1 MTAVK
6 LRSRLRSLVK
16 GVTPAQGGDY
26 LIATNEYGSYCVPA
40 KASHR
45 PACRAILR
53 GEVYERETIRFLCDQ
68 AEGDIVHGGTF
79 FGDFLPAISRA
90 YELVWAFEPN
100 PDSFKCAEIT
110 IRLND
115 LANVNITNAAMGRAE
130 GRLSLRTE
138 HGGEYLGGGSFI
150 VDEPGE
156 TPVVPLDSIIPPDR
170 HIGMI
175 HLDVERFEG
184 PALEGARRTIER
196 CRPTIVLETVPEEIS
211 NLGYREVGTVNRNR
225 IFKPA

>member
-1 MTAVK
+1 MKMRT
-6 LRSRLRSLVK
+6 RLRSFAERLV
-16 GVTPAQGGDY
+16 ARHAGDY
-26 LIATNEYGSYCVPA
+26 LIAANEHGSYCVPR

-53 GEVYERETIRFLCDQ
+53 GDVYERETIEFLRDH

-90 YELVWAFEPN
+90 YEQVWAFEPN

-115 LANVNITNAAMGRAE
+115 LANVNITNAAMGRTE

-138 HGGEYLGGGSFI
+138 QDGQYLGGGSFL

-156 TPVVPLDSIIPPDR
+156 TFVVAIDSVIPSDR
-170 HIGMI
+170 RIGMI

-196 CRPTIVLETVPEEIS
+196 CRPTIVLETVPENIS
-211 NLGYREVGTVNRNR
+211 GLGYREVGTVNRNR